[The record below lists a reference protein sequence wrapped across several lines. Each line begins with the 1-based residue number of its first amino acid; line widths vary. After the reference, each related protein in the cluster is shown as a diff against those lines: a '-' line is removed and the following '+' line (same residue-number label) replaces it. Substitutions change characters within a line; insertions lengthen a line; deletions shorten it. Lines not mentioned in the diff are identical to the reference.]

1 MQKSWKKL
9 KKLTE
14 QGGSFGHLDLVAGSD
29 DCRRG
34 SKTNIILSNVSGWA
48 TLPILD
54 WLGGILGFFGRAGG
68 RGEGG
73 GNFGNFG
80 RSKRK
85 TWVFEP
91 VQIWSA
97 RLGFYT
103 FWKNTP
109 SDPSTPHEPHLGF
122 LPDLFLP
129 PFQTMSTHLGF
140 QTFSKQWV
148 FRPCQTLSASFGFSY
163 VFKNK
168 VFRLFRLLSAP
179 FGLCTLPK
187 KKDSGTF
194 QTLSAPCGS
203 YSMSKKISF
212 WFLPNR
218 MNSMW
223 ILLRFGNMDFR
234 KFPKNL
240 SPSRISYVFPKM
252 ISWIVPKFISPT
264 QDFVVFRLE
273 CVFRDL
279 GGVKR

>member
-1 MQKSWKKL
+1 MG
-9 KKLTE
+9 E
-14 QGGSFGHLDLVAGSD
+14 QH
-29 DCRRG
+29 CRFW
-34 SKTNIILSNVSGWA
+34 IGWEGY
-48 TLPILD
+48 
-54 WLGGILGFFGRAGG
+54 WGCLGGEG
-68 RGEGG
+68 GG

-80 RSKRK
+80 RSERK

-187 KKDSGTF
+187 KRIPGPSKPCQPHVDLTRCQKKYLFGSF
-194 QTLSAPCGS
+194 QTAWTRCGFCYVLATWIFESSQKISARVGSHMFFPKWFLGLFQSLSAPRR
-203 YSMSKKISF
+203 IL
-212 WFLPNR
+212 WFFDWN
-218 MNSMW
+218 
-223 ILLRFGNMDFR
+223 
-234 KFPKNL
+234 
-240 SPSRISYVFPKM
+240 VF
-252 ISWIVPKFISPT
+252 SGT
-264 QDFVVFRLE
+264 
-273 CVFRDL
+273 
-279 GGVKR
+279 